1 MRELVAQYL
10 SKSISRRGFV
20 SRLAKTG
27 VSLAAA
33 QSVVVACET
42 NSIKQLIELIRRAD
56 LFIGGDTGPL
66 HIASILGIPIVG
78 IYGPK
83 DPVIYG
89 PYHGKA
95 VVVRKELWC
104 SPCQKRTCS
113 DPECMTSIL
122 PEDVFHAVNKL
133 MEECVAGRAVT
144 SPHKDTAIKE
154 STS

>member
-1 MRELVAQYL
+1 MKHKAH
-10 SKSISRRGFV
+10 
-20 SRLAKTG
+20 
-27 VSLAAA
+27 
-33 QSVVVACET
+33 VACET
-42 NSIKQLIELIRRAD
+42 KSIKQLIELIRRAD

-66 HIASILGIPIVG
+66 HIASILGIPTVG

-89 PYHGKA
+89 PYNGKA

-104 SPCQKRTCS
+104 SPCKKRTCP

-133 MEECVAGRAVT
+133 MGR
-144 SPHKDTAIKE
+144 
-154 STS
+154 